1 VVAVIAVAV
10 ILLVVRELQDTA
22 SIITLFATIVIF
34 PECVRNCPEVFI
46 IVLVASIA
54 LMARLPVEMDPP
66 VLSIV
71 TFTAEKFVTL
81 SATKLLVTFISERV
95 NPVVV
100 NLLAFTEV
108 AYIRPVARLLKIP
121 VLIFK

>member
-1 VVAVIAVAV
+1 MAVTAVAL
-10 ILLVVRELQDTA
+10 ILLVVRELTEA
-22 SIITLFATIVIF
+22 APIITLFATIRIV
-34 PECVRNCPEVFI
+34 PEFVKNCPEVFI
-46 IVLVASIA
+46 IVLVATRL

-66 VLSIV
+66 VLSII
-71 TFTAEKFVTL
+71 TFTAEKLATL
-81 SATKLLVTFISERV
+81 SATKLLVTFKSERV

-100 NLLAFTEV
+100 NLWAFTEV